1 MSDLRLWP
9 WRPRPQADEL
19 LSSWLRRIALG
30 NSAKLHSFCHAVW
43 PGLQIWNR
51 DIDGLAP
58 PRLMEGLVA
67 HPSASSVRALIINLA
82 FSWSA
87 SKTARALPIPVDAPV
102 ITPANPVFSF

>member
-43 PGLQIWNR
+43 PGCRSGIATSTGWR
-51 DIDGLAP
+51 
-58 PRLMEGLVA
+58 RLG
-67 HPSASSVRALIINLA
+67 
-82 FSWSA
+82 SWRGWS
-87 SKTARALPIPVDAPV
+87 RIPG
-102 ITPANPVFSF
+102 SMRRSRS